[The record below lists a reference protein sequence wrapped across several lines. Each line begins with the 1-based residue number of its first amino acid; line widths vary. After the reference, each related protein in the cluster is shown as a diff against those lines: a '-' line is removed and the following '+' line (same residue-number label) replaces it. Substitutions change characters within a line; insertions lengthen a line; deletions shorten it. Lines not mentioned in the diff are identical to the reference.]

1 MAIAMIFM
9 VRSNHLGQ
17 VLLRDQ
23 IFPPALLRNLDA
35 AHTSPEQIQ
44 ERGFNLNGHGRRQS
58 RRDGTACGNHCQRR
72 RYK

>member
-1 MAIAMIFM
+1 MIFM

-58 RRDGTACGNHCQRR
+58 RRDGRDGDAHDQLRK
-72 RYK
+72 YK